1 MKQIIAKETEKQY
14 YIESNDITKITKKHY
29 KSKQEKNIGNY
40 MKMKKIQR
48 QNMEEIDTIIY
59 LKKINE
65 D

>member
-40 MKMKKIQR
+40 MKMKKNTKGEYGRNRYYNIS
-48 QNMEEIDTIIY
+48 
-59 LKKINE
+59 
-65 D
+65 